1 MFLACVW
8 AKGNPVEEKPLELL
22 WKGSCC
28 FVFLRTRTRNSENKD
43 FGRVFGSWICNNFD
57 IVMIQFHNQ

>member
-1 MFLACVW
+1 MFLAFVW

-28 FVFLRTRTRNSENKD
+28 FVFLNNENSENKY
-43 FGRVFGSWICNNFD
+43 FGQVFGSWICNNFD